1 MSDRPLFDPI
11 SPFCHDVLAV
21 FREALAEVRFPE
33 LDRERLE
40 AEAEAICAAQLEVE
54 RLERELEAARQRTRE
69 AQGSLTRSAEQA
81 LAYARV
87 YALARPEVQA
97 VLAELDAP
105 RSSAEPAKIRK
116 PRAPRSRKDE
126 GALLPIEADA
136 AE

>member
-21 FREALAEVRFPE
+21 FRDALEGVRFPE

-40 AEAEAICAAQLEVE
+40 AEAEEAHAAQLEVE
-54 RLERELEAARQRTRE
+54 RLERALEAARQRTRE
-69 AQGSLTRSAEQA
+69 AQTSLTRSAEQA

-87 YALARPEVQA
+87 YAIARPEVQA
-97 VLAELDAP
+97 ALAQLEAP
-105 RSSAEPAKIRK
+105 RASVEAPKLRK
-116 PRAPRSRKDE
+116 PRGPRSRKDE